1 MSSSKRASVVNI
13 GKIKV
18 ACQECS
24 LRELCLP
31 LGLTDQ
37 DVSSIEKIVRR
48 TTDLKKG
55 EYLYRM
61 GDELRGLFAI
71 NRGSVKTL
79 EMGRDGDVQITGFH
93 LPGELLGVDA
103 ISTDKHPCDAIAL
116 EATQV
121 CEIPLDQLEELARQV
136 PGLQKQLLR
145 IMSREIVHDEN
156 MLMMLGKMSAE
167 ARLASALLSFSE
179 RFFRLGQSDTEFR
192 LTMSRQD
199 LGDYL
204 GLALETVSRLFSRF
218 QADGLIEAEGRQLR
232 LLDMD
237 GLREL
242 AGEVVERKNGKRP
255 AAS

>member
-1 MSSSKRASVVNI
+1 MASDNKPSIVNI
-13 GKIKV
+13 NKIKV
-18 ACQECS
+18 ACQDCS

-31 LGLTDQ
+31 LGLKDTE
-37 DVSSIEKIVRR
+37 VSSIEKIVRR
-48 TTDLKKG
+48 TSDLKKG

-61 GDELRGLFAI
+61 GDDLMGLYAI

-79 EMGRDGDVQITGFH
+79 EMGREGDVQITGFH
-93 LPGELLGVDA
+93 LPGELLGIDA
-103 ISTDKHPCDAIAL
+103 ISADKHPCDAIAL

-121 CEIPLDQLEELARQV
+121 CEIPLDQLEELARKV
-136 PGLQKQLLR
+136 PGLQRQLLR

-156 MLMMLGKMSAE
+156 LLMMLGKMSAE
-167 ARLASALLSFSE
+167 ARLASALLSFSQRYE
-179 RFFRLGQSDTEFR
+179 RLGYSNTEFR

-218 QADGLIEAEGRQLR
+218 QADGLIEAEGRQLKLR
-232 LLDMD
+232 DLE
-237 GLREL
+237 GLRSL
-242 AGEVVERKNGKRP
+242 AGEAGLKPGSQQP